1 MSRGKLLF
9 NRSWCSERFLCYL
22 AADKQ
27 KRDKRPRD
35 KGPVIRDGVRP
46 VPRLASRT
54 ITLRKLESVFRLDPI
69 LREEENK
76 HQTREKERWASLFS
90 HLSLHLSSSFFPIS
104 SLCASYFVNR
114 MITRLR
120 SRAPRAT
127 CSRSAGVEGEYILS
141 GEVPAKRGTSHNVAA
156 LAWAT
161 SEAETREE
169 GSRTKKENRRAAL
182 LLYERLRGGSMRA
195 LTHTRAL

>member
-1 MSRGKLLF
+1 MKYIIPLSLFYFFIHVRHAKNCSSTDLCVQNVLCHLLTV
-9 NRSWCSERFLCYL
+9 
-22 AADKQ
+22 DKQ
-27 KRDKRPRD
+27 ERDKRPRD

-54 ITLRKLESVFRLDPI
+54 ITLRELESVQTGSDQEKK
-69 LREEENK
+69 RE
-76 HQTREKERWASLFS
+76 RASELP
-90 HLSLHLSSSFFPIS
+90 LSLISSSLSSSFCPIS

-141 GEVPAKRGTSHNVAA
+141 GEVPEKA
-156 LAWAT
+156 LHIT
-161 SEAETREE
+161 
-169 GSRTKKENRRAAL
+169 
-182 LLYERLRGGSMRA
+182 
-195 LTHTRAL
+195 

>member
-1 MSRGKLLF
+1 MLLTLF
-9 NRSWCSERFLCYL
+9 YSFIRVHHAENCSPTDLHVQSVLCHLL

-27 KRDKRPRD
+27 ERDKRPRD

-54 ITLRKLESVFRLDPI
+54 ITLRKLESV
-69 LREEENK
+69 
-76 HQTREKERWASLFS
+76 QTGSDREKKREKARERTRRQTSLFS
-90 HLSLHLSSSFFPIS
+90 LYLFSSFLPIS

-127 CSRSAGVEGEYILS
+127 CSRFAGVEGEYILS
-141 GEVPAKRGTSHNVAA
+141 GEVPVCAKA
-156 LAWAT
+156 LHIT
-161 SEAETREE
+161 
-169 GSRTKKENRRAAL
+169 
-182 LLYERLRGGSMRA
+182 
-195 LTHTRAL
+195 